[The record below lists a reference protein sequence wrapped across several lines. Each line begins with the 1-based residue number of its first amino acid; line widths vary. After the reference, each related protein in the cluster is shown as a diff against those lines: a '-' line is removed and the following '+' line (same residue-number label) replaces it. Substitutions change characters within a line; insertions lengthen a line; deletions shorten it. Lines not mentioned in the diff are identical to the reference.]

1 MALARFLKPRTPTR
15 TTYFYI
21 DPPPADLELRF
32 GEIEFKPRVFFYDHD
47 LWETTLKLRSQ
58 VENPGS
64 MPRQYVE
71 ALRVA
76 LTHEL
81 VRINSNTSL
90 QLLVHRGGLA
100 VRQQKRVAAFID
112 EHVADEIPL
121 ATLAQLARLS
131 P

>member
-1 MALARFLKPRTPTR
+1 
-15 TTYFYI
+15 
-21 DPPPADLELRF
+21 
-32 GEIEFKPRVFFYDHD
+32 
-47 LWETTLKLRSQ
+47 
-58 VENPGS
+58 

-76 LTHEL
+76 LTQEL

-100 VRQQKRVAAFID
+100 VCQQKRVAAYID

-121 ATLAQLARLS
+121 ATLDQLARLS

>member
-1 MALARFLKPRTPTR
+1 M
-15 TTYFYI
+15 
-21 DPPPADLELRF
+21 
-32 GEIEFKPRVFFYDHD
+32 FFYDHD

-76 LTHEL
+76 LTQEL

-100 VRQQKRVAAFID
+100 VCQQKRVAAYID

-121 ATLAQLARLS
+121 ATLAQPS